1 MMSNYSKYNAENVLN
16 EVEKF
21 IKRGLRCRIEDCY
34 EELSI
39 FDWWNTYLSVSQAK
53 QMRSFLKDAIKLG
66 YTGYVCFRVGA
77 SGCSHGMWAA
87 KEETTDGYSPNCA
100 TLFRSFTP
108 AVTYWDVTD
117 KHGNWNF
124 EGRYAPFEDPNSDY
138 ANIKTIRHLESF
150 IKKNSDKVYVKEG
163 VLK

>member
-53 QMRSFLKDAIKLG
+53 QMRSFLKEAIKLG

-87 KEETTDGYSPNCA
+87 KEETTDGYNYIA
-100 TLFRSFTP
+100 MDD
-108 AVTYWDVTD
+108 DVYMYTGITSVVSD
-117 KHGNWNF
+117 ESNLGFILTNL
-124 EGRYAPFEDPNSDY
+124 PFFD
-138 ANIKTIRHLESF
+138 
-150 IKKNSDKVYVKEG
+150 
-163 VLK
+163 